1 MMINYLYYRH
11 PVKICMS
18 EVNVLKGYPGK
29 FFSYSLHKR
38 LFHQDVQETICS
50 FDQLQG
56 IALTSLRE
64 SFENV
69 FYDPIRIVRC
79 CR

>member
-11 PVKICMS
+11 PVKIRMS

-29 FFSYSLHKR
+29 LFSYSLHKR
-38 LFHQDVQETICS
+38 LFHQDDQGTICS

-56 IALTSLRE
+56 IALTSHRA

-69 FYDPIRIVRC
+69 FYDPIRIVKC
-79 CR
+79 